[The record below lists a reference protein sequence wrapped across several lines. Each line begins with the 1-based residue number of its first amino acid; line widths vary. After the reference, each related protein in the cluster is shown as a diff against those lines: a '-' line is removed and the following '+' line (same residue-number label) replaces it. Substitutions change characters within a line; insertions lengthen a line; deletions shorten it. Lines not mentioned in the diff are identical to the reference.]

1 MPGLALTPGAMQK
14 RNPEEILMTVA
25 AYSPSRNVVIV
36 LWVLRVLMGA
46 LFLFSGA
53 MKLAGHPSM
62 VQEFETVGLGQ
73 WLRYFT
79 GLLELVGGL
88 AVLAPPVSGL
98 GAIILLVVDVGAL
111 IAQITS
117 LHMDW
122 IHPIVIGALL
132 LALVYLQRE
141 QVRAR
146 LGL

>member
-1 MPGLALTPGAMQK
+1 
-14 RNPEEILMTVA
+14 
-25 AYSPSRNVVIV
+25 
-36 LWVLRVLMGA
+36 
-46 LFLFSGA
+46 
-53 MKLAGHPSM
+53 
-62 VQEFETVGLGQ
+62 
-73 WLRYFT
+73 
-79 GLLELVGGL
+79 
-88 AVLAPPVSGL
+88 VLAPPVSGL
-98 GAIILLVVDVGAL
+98 GAIILLIVDVGAL